1 MTSRQPLQG
10 SLEAREHLR
19 VDRFLRN
26 RGPFLMKPTGGV
38 NGVDPFNVLLTEV
51 LAGTRGLTVLSLA
64 TAVLVSLGVLAFF
77 RRRVRRS
84 ITPESPSTSRTMP
97 GPDLAVSASERAT
110 RPPITWRTLNQAA
123 IRHRAGLARLYM
135 LGGVGLAV
143 ALAGVDVIANV
154 GQVRFSLLRF
164 FFAAICFS
172 TPLAVSVRLL
182 YGRWKPSFTLVA
194 CQLVAVFVLT
204 RFVSQMPDDPTDVAI
219 EVSPLLALL
228 LHPRIRAM
236 GALATGFFT
245 VVFTGALVSIA
256 ASIFVMRD
264 SIKAHILADP
274 RFVLLTRSLY
284 GKLPLPDTPLSDTLN
299 AFLRD
304 QGLFIG
310 QTIAV
315 LALVG
320 ILASVVVGSLLF
332 LLVTRSYA
340 RKRVSEQWLLIASV
354 WLFLAVAVASVV
366 SPVGLPANLACIA
379 VFGLGVAAGWRRL
392 PQYEGPGVRLLLLRS
407 FTLGERSNRL
417 FQDLESLWRSIGS
430 IQLVG
435 AVDLALTTLE
445 PHELLDFLRGR
456 SGREFVHCPADVDAR
471 LASFDQTR
479 DPDGRFRV
487 NVIFCGGDAIWKYAV
502 KRMLIDSDCVLMD
515 LRGFSRH
522 RAGCVFEIRCLAE
535 SDLPFR
541 TVFLVDES
549 TDRSFVSET
558 WAAAAKGA
566 SGDVNGDAFEF
577 VSEQPFDRTVSERI
591 ITAFSSPEARHG
603 ADRG

>member
-1 MTSRQPLQG
+1 M
-10 SLEAREHLR
+10 
-19 VDRFLRN
+19 
-26 RGPFLMKPTGGV
+26 
-38 NGVDPFNVLLTEV
+38 NGVDPFNVMLAATPQATGGVVLL
-51 LAGTRGLTVLSLA
+51 ALA
-64 TAVLVSLGVLAFF
+64 TAVLSSFGVLAFF
-77 RRRVRRS
+77 RFRVLRS
-84 ITPESPSTSRTMP
+84 ITPKSPSTSMTMP
-97 GPDLAVSASERAT
+97 GADRALSASEHAT
-110 RPPITWRTLNQAA
+110 RPPIAWRMLNQAA
-123 IRHRAGLARLYM
+123 IRHRAGLARIYV

-143 ALAGVDVIANV
+143 ALAGVDAIANV
-154 GQVRFSLLRF
+154 GQLRFSPLRF
-164 FFAAICFS
+164 FFTAICFS
-172 TPLAVSVRLL
+172 TPLALSVRLL
-182 YGRWKPSFTLVA
+182 YGRWKPSFAMVGCQVA
-194 CQLVAVFVLT
+194 AVFVLGS
-204 RFVSQMPDDPTDVAI
+204 FVPQTPEDARDLALG
-219 EVSPLLALL
+219 VSPLLALL

-236 GALATGFFT
+236 GALATGFLT
-245 VVFTGALVSIA
+245 VVFTGAFLSVI
-256 ASIFVMRD
+256 ASIFFMRD
-264 SIKAHILADP
+264 TIQAHVLADP
-274 RFVLLTRSLY
+274 RMIALKQSFAELRT
-284 GKLPLPDTPLSDTLN
+284 PDAQDTLPSILN
-299 AFLRD
+299 TANTFGSLLDSFLHD
-304 QGLFIG
+304 QALFLL

-320 ILASVVVGSLLF
+320 ISASVVLGSLLF
-332 LLVTRSYA
+332 VLVTKSYA
-340 RKRVSEQWLLIASV
+340 RKRLSEQWLVIASI
-354 WLFLAVAVASVV
+354 WLFLAFAVASVLTPLGLAANV
-366 SPVGLPANLACIA
+366 ACVG
-379 VFGLGVAAGWRRL
+379 VFGLGVAAGWRRV

-445 PHELLDFLRGR
+445 PHELLDFLRGQ

-471 LASFDQTR
+471 LASFDHAR

-502 KRMLIDSDCVLMD
+502 NRMLIDSDCVLMD

-549 TDRSFVSET
+549 TDRGFVSET

-566 SGDVNGDAFEF
+566 GGGVNRDAFEF
-577 VSEQPFDRTVSERI
+577 VSEQPFDGTVSERI
-591 ITAFSSPEARHG
+591 ITAFSSPEAHHG